1 MQHSTNELY
10 VETDRVSRLEERMK
24 KVRLILQ
31 ILSSHDNWLI
41 SEKAKLCDF

>member
-24 KVRLILQ
+24 IEGAPHTSNIV
-31 ILSSHDNWLI
+31 
-41 SEKAKLCDF
+41 